1 MTIDKSDISDLDIV
15 DAVELASDGYSVYR
29 TESLVSTTA
38 SNKQVV
44 ISSSGPIDVLENID
58 DPVEFGDRIF
68 ISGSTA
74 ADGYYTVDSILDE
87 TTLTVLESIPN
98 STGGTAT
105 FMYSAGATKVGI
117 DATTLSQTNKNTLQG
132 VLEDLD
138 AAVAGDIT
146 AAQHAALRQ
155 LIHLADGVG
164 GPFEEFLSGAY
175 REILPVAD
183 PFPTSVIWW
192 ENSAKLKKIVEK
204 TLTLNANKTPSTI
217 EWKVYDTD
225 GSTVLATVTDTITY
239 SAVFELSRTRTIS

>member
-117 DATTLSQTNKNTLQG
+117 DATMLSQTNKNTLQG

-225 GSTVLATVTDTITY
+225 GSTVLATVTDAITY